1 MNDSSAGLERR
12 IGQRFPYL
20 LPVSFRETGAGIDGV
35 GFTQDVSSR
44 GVFFLTDAA
53 LREGSEIELTLKMPS
68 EITLGEDM
76 RVRARGRVLR
86 VFGPAV
92 SRKDSP
98 GSVHI
103 ETVRIETKIGVA
115 VRFDHYE
122 YLPELSEPIASV
134 SRAAALH
141 PHRETEE
148 GTAQMA
154 RPPIPGL
161 I

>member
-1 MNDSSAGLERR
+1 MSDSSAGLERR

-20 LPVSFRETGAGIDGV
+20 LPVSFRETGSGIDGV

-44 GVFFLTDAA
+44 GVFFLTDAP
-53 LREGSEIELTLKMPS
+53 LKDGLEIELTLKMPS

-92 SRKDSP
+92 ASRKDSP
-98 GSVHI
+98 AS
-103 ETVRIETKIGVA
+103 VRIETKIGVA

-122 YLPELSEPIASV
+122 YLPELSEPVASV

-141 PHRETEE
+141 PHREAEE
-148 GTAQMA
+148 GTAQMV

>member
-1 MNDSSAGLERR
+1 MSDSSAGLERR

-20 LPVSFRETGAGIDGV
+20 LPVSFHETGSGVDGV

-44 GVFFLTDAA
+44 GVFFLTDAP
-53 LREGSEIELTLKMPS
+53 LKEGSEIELTLKMPS

-86 VFGPAV
+86 LFGPAAA
-92 SRKDSP
+92 SRKDSSAAP
-98 GSVHI
+98 
-103 ETVRIETKIGVA
+103 VRIETKIGVA

-122 YLPELSEPIASV
+122 YLPELSEPVASV
-134 SRAAALH
+134 SRAAVLH
-141 PHRETEE
+141 PHREAEE
-148 GTAQMA
+148 GTSQIA